1 MTGSS
6 CSSRRHSPLRATF
19 CAAYCSHRDPTLTC
33 ALNLPFFL
41 CSLQTLLNSGGPQL
55 QESRWLSDPAPVGTT
70 SLIGASTLPF
80 AVILTSLTCR
90 PPPATWFCSRS
101 FWRDLSAHP
110 SPSLM
115 PWLVCAIYIELS
127 TSTLPPSKPTLL
139 TLFVRALPLTLRHT
153 PNPAP
158 PCTLAQLKRLV
169 AALDTMGLGGLVL
182 KALCLTGFYGFAR
195 LSSLVPPGL
204 PFDSSR
210 YPTLTD
216 VQQAGKGLLLRIK
229 FAKNAQDAAQWFAV
243 PLLPLKCSPCCPVLA
258 LRRLCQLAQPAPPST
273 PLFRLPVRT
282 ATGELVLGGPL
293 TAPVA
298 RCWFSVALREAGLA
312 GANLTF
318 HSLRRGACTLA
329 SQRGAKFHQLQASG
343 NWHSDAVRSYFSP
356 LPDRLGVAGLLASS

>member
-1 MTGSS
+1 MAFRPGT
-6 CSSRRHSPLRATF
+6 RRNHFTHWRLYFAF
-19 CAAYCSHRDPTLTC
+19 CGHF
-33 ALNLPFFL
+33 NLPDL
-41 CSLQTLLNSGGPQL
+41 
-55 QESRWLSDPAPVGTT
+55 PATT
-70 SLIGASTLPF
+70 SNLVLF
-80 AVILTSLTCR
+80 AEFL
-90 PPPATWFCSRS
+90 ARS
-101 FWRDLSAHP
+101 FRAPKSITNALASLRHLHRAFDFDLAP
-110 SPSLM
+110 FEAYP
-115 PWLVCAIYIELS
+115 
-127 TSTLPPSKPTLL
+127 L

-195 LSSLVPPGL
+195 VSSLVPPGL

-273 PLFRLPVRT
+273 PLFRWPVRT

-298 RCWFSVALREAGLA
+298 RRWFSVALREAGLA

-329 SQRGAKFHQLQASG
+329 SQRGAQFHQLQASG
-343 NWHSDAVRSYFSP
+343 NWRSDAVRSYFSP
-356 LPDRLGVAGLLASS
+356 LPDRLRVAGLLASS